1 MKEDMKDVGKDDSS
15 KHREEYVHSEASMW
29 RKELIKKKNHF
40 RNDSFKKD

>member
-29 RKELIKKKNHF
+29 RKELIKKNHF